1 VTVSL
6 ILNLVADGRYE
17 GAEEESGCATPRSS
31 SCERTLYDPVMTAKA
46 IQISMDTD
54 LLGRIDADPEA
65 RRRGRSAFVRTAV
78 QLYLKAKARKE
89 VEERLAHAYEGNAD
103 ALLEEVE
110 ALMGSQAW
118 PSD

>member
-1 VTVSL
+1 
-6 ILNLVADGRYE
+6 
-17 GAEEESGCATPRSS
+17 
-31 SCERTLYDPVMTAKA
+31 MTAKA

-89 VEERLAHAYEGNAD
+89 VEERLARAYEGNAD
-103 ALLEEVE
+103 ALLEEIEV
-110 ALMGSQAW
+110 LMGSQAW